1 MQGPLLSFQV
11 CTGSTDM
18 IYFLDFQ
25 HVSDFLRPLNRC
37 IASKMCL
44 RLTTKWHLNPTVS
57 YSKVTPAIHRHSHTL
72 HNFSLKGHLS
82 RESFSGHL
90 FFLQRLETG
99 FCFSQALAL
108 AYVKV
113 MPPPSPRCPPQTDI
127 SWQVYYTKC
136 NPLHSFLAH
145 QQVLKSSTGK
155 KRGTFLTTHH
165 GTLPLSCVTWQAD
178 AEEALGDG
186 AKQLHCWPLLALC
199 THTSAW
205 VR

>member
-1 MQGPLLSFQV
+1 MQGPLLSIQV
-11 CTGSTDM
+11 CTGSTWDM

-25 HVSDFLRPLNRC
+25 YASDLLRPLNRC
-37 IASKMCL
+37 IASKLCL
-44 RLTTKWHLNPTVS
+44 RLTSKWHLNCFLFEGD
-57 YSKVTPAIHRHSHTL
+57 HSHPQT
-72 HNFSLKGHLS
+72 FSHTAQLFLTGS
-82 RESFSGHL
+82 FESSHSAGHL
-90 FFLQRLETG
+90 FFLPRLETG

-113 MPPPSPRCPPQTDI
+113 MPTPSPCCPPQTDI
-127 SWQVYYTKC
+127 SWQVYYMKC

-145 QQVLKSSTGK
+145 HQVLKSSTGK
-155 KRGTFLTTHH
+155 KQGTFLTTHH
-165 GTLPLSCVTWQAD
+165 GTLPSSRVTGQAG